1 MKKLI
6 LISSVAMFFGCA
18 NGTWHTGNAISDVAL
33 TQATGAIT
41 SGILSAA
48 TKVAEGSDA
57 KAALVQ
63 ASGDALRSL
72 EATSITAIQPTISA
86 TLKKWL
92 TKGVDWS
99 VYTRQVGTIIN
110 NYVANHGNNNQAVN
124 AALEAAATALNTDT
138 GPQT

>member
-41 SGILSAA
+41 SGILGAA

-72 EATSITAIQPTISA
+72 EATGITTVQPAINA
-86 TLKKWL
+86 VLNKWL
-92 TKGVDWS
+92 PKGVNWG
-99 VYTRQVGTIIN
+99 VYAKQVGTIIN

-124 AALEAAATALNTDT
+124 AALEAAATALNTYT